1 MAATVLAVG
10 VTRARLAEWTFLTIM
25 VAVGIPIIVVRGSPQ
40 PSIDVAGYSL
50 PLQIVLIYVTTAL
63 GVVALL

>member
-1 MAATVLAVG
+1 
-10 VTRARLAEWTFLTIM
+10 M